1 MPNQAKL
8 RHAYG
13 LFFLEHLPLNA
24 SAQVIDTTAS
34 SFVEGYYRGR
44 LTSHVVIGLLFI
56 LYCKI
61 TFAYLIFSVC
71 ERQRIRTSA
80 KAIIALIIISGTNIT
95 DTEGFSHALQTAARQ
110 FIEAQHSRLDNG
122 EGKEELIRQL
132 VEKNENKSV
141 FSNKFVIIILKII
154 NSSSNRRYSRQC
166 NICLTPS
173 PDSRVTLTG
182 CGHLMCMACAMQIEV
197 TFHLNI

>member
-44 LTSHVVIGLLFI
+44 LTSHVVIG
-56 LYCKI
+56 
-61 TFAYLIFSVC
+61 
-71 ERQRIRTSA
+71 
-80 KAIIALIIISGTNIT
+80 TNIT

-132 VEKNENKSV
+132 VEKNEN
-141 FSNKFVIIILKII
+141 N
-154 NSSSNRRYSRQC
+154 SNRRYSRQC

-182 CGHLMCMACAMQIEV
+182 CGHLMCMACAMQIEQ
-197 TFHLNI
+197 LCLKIN